1 MSKELSILIVD
12 DDRRM
17 ARTVGDILKVKGYQA
32 ETAFS
37 GAEALGKIKETH
49 FDCVLT
55 DVKMPGING
64 VELYQAIKK
73 IYHHL
78 AVVLMTA
85 YSSDALIKE
94 GLKEGILA
102 ALTKPLD
109 INLLLSFFSSLRRE
123 QSIIIVDDDL
133 NFSKTL
139 AGILKERG
147 FQVTEV
153 PDPRNLA
160 DKLEPEGEV
169 VLLDMKLNDLEGLE
183 VLKEIRK
190 LYPCLPVIL
199 VTGYREE
206 MAKAIEAALEIS
218 AYACLYKPFQIDE
231 LIQLLSQIQHWQWAR
246 VLDPTAQLRKT
257 KSK

>member
-1 MSKELSILIVD
+1 MERKLSILIVD

-37 GAEALGKIKETH
+37 GSEALKKIKETH

-64 VELYQAIKK
+64 VELYQAIKE
-73 IYHHL
+73 IRPYL
-78 AVVLMTA
+78 PVVLMTA
-85 YSSDALIKE
+85 YSSDALIKK
-94 GLKEGILA
+94 GLKEGALA
-102 ALTKPLD
+102 SLTKPLD

-123 QSIIIVDDDL
+123 QSIVIVDDDL

-139 AGILKERG
+139 AGILKERD
-147 FQVTEV
+147 FQVTQV
-153 PDPRNLA
+153 SDPKNLT
-160 DKLEPEGEV
+160 DKLKPEGEI
-169 VLLDMKLNDLEGLE
+169 VLLDMKLNEVSGLE

-206 MAKAIEAALEIS
+206 MSQAIKTALEIS
-218 AYACLYKPFQIDE
+218 AYACLCKPFQIDE
-231 LIQLLSQIQHWQWAR
+231 LIQLLGQIQHWQWAK
-246 VLDPTAQLRKT
+246 VLDPTAQLKKAR
-257 KSK
+257 

>member
-1 MSKELSILIVD
+1 MSKKLSILIVD
-12 DDRRM
+12 DDHRM
-17 ARTVGDILKVKGYQA
+17 ARTVRDILNVKGYQA
-32 ETAFS
+32 ECAFS
-37 GAEALGKIKETH
+37 GAEALGKIKKTD

-55 DVKMPGING
+55 DVKMPEING
-64 VELYQAIKK
+64 VELYQAIRK
-73 IYHHL
+73 IYPQL

-85 YSSDALIKE
+85 YPSDALIKK

-123 QSIIIVDDDL
+123 QSIVIVDDDL

-139 AGILKERG
+139 GGILKERG

-160 DKLEPEGEV
+160 DKLKPEGEV

-190 LYPCLPVIL
+190 VYPYLPVIL

-206 MAKAIEAALEIS
+206 MAKAIEAALKIS

-246 VLDPTAQLRKT
+246 VLDPTAQLKKT
-257 KSK
+257 KLR